1 MPQTFITDFKDISI
15 NGIRCKLFICIN
27 NIRHA
32 SDTCSISASVSLADF
47 DLMLV
52 TRFQGEGMLIPQG
65 SIVDDLDRQ
74 VALGSAE
81 ALLDTDGMV
90 EEARTRINQLAT
102 LFANY
107 LGLPDRP
114 IGGV

>member
-1 MPQTFITDFKDISI
+1 MPNTFISDIKQLNI
-15 NGIRCKLFICIN
+15 NGLRCSLFICI
-27 NIRHA
+27 HSHGPDA
-32 SDTCSISASVSLADF
+32 CSISASISLADL
-47 DLMLV
+47 DLPIV
-52 TRFQGEGMLIPQG
+52 NKWQGEAMLIPEG

-81 ALLDTDGMV
+81 ALLDVDALVYQAG
-90 EEARTRINQLAT
+90 TRINQLSN

-114 IGGV
+114 MGGV

>member
-1 MPQTFITDFKDISI
+1 MPNTFITDLSTISI
-15 NGIRCKLFICIN
+15 NGIRCKLFVCIN
-27 NIRHA
+27 GNREA
-32 SDTCSISASVSLADF
+32 DTCSISASVSLADF

-52 TRFQGEGMLIPQG
+52 TKWQGDAMLIPEG
-65 SIVDDLDRQ
+65 SIVDELDRQ

-81 ALLDTDGMV
+81 ALLDTDNMV
-90 EEARTRINQLAT
+90 EEARTRINQLAN

-107 LGLPDRP
+107 LGVPDRP